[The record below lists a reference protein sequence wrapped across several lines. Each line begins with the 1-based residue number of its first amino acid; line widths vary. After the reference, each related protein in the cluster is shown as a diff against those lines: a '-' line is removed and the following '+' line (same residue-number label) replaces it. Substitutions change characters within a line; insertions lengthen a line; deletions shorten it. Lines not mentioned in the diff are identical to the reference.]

1 MSVVVAGGLAVAGVV
16 AGGYARALAEGFEP
30 ATEDVRGEAREAVL
44 GAVRGWPV
52 PRAPYLVE
60 AATGLVFGVLGWRFG
75 GSPLLFAMVYAAFM
89 GVVLAVV
96 DWRTW
101 RLPDAVTLPSYL
113 VVIGLLAPT
122 GQLLVG
128 LACGLALGGIYLILW
143 LGRPTGIGLGDVK
156 LAGVLGIVTGAV
168 GVNAAIVAGVGAHV
182 LGALYAIGLLVTKKG
197 DRKSEFPFGPFMIIA
212 AFVAVVVEA

>member
-1 MSVVVAGGLAVAGVV
+1 MSWVVVAGLVAVGVV
-16 AGGYARALAEGFEP
+16 AGSYARALAEGFELD
-30 ATEDVRGEAREAVL
+30 AEDVRGEAREAFL
-44 GAVRGWPV
+44 GALRGWPV

-60 AATGLVFGVLGWRFG
+60 AGTGVVFGVLGWRFG
-75 GSPLLFAMVYAAFM
+75 GSPLLFAMVYTAFV

-113 VVIGLLAPT
+113 IVIGLLAPS
-122 GQLLVG
+122 GQVVVG
-128 LACGLALGGIYLILW
+128 LACGLALGAVYLILW

-168 GVNAAIVAGVGAHV
+168 SVNAAIIAGVGAHL
-182 LGALYAIGLLVTKKG
+182 LGALYAIGLLLMKKG
-197 DRKSEFPFGPFMIIA
+197 DRKSEFPFGPFMIFA